1 MSKEH
6 SFDVVSKTNL
16 QELKNALQMAQKEI
30 QTRFDFKGSSASVN
44 FSAEGGSASGGE
56 AVSINL
62 TADHSVQLHSVV
74 DLLQNKL
81 VRRGIS
87 LKAFDWKEPEQLP
100 SGGAKQQAVLQQGLS
115 SEKARELSKAV
126 KGLGI
131 KVEARIEGDSVRVS
145 AKQIDDLQATMQALQ
160 AKDFGVPL
168 QFENYR

>member
-1 MSKEH
+1 MSKDH

-44 FSAEGGSASGGE
+44 FEEGANT
-56 AVSINL
+56 VKL

-145 AKQIDDLQATMQALQ
+145 AKQIDDLQAVMQALQ
-160 AKDFGVPL
+160 AKDFGIPL